1 MKESN
6 LSVLLGAAF
15 LMATSAIGLGFLTQT
30 TVFTGRLGASF
41 GFVILATIII
51 HAITQLNV
59 WRIIAAAKKPGQD
72 IANLVLPGL
81 GYFVSALVVA
91 GGLAF
96 NIGNIGGAGLGL
108 NVLFGISPVAGAL
121 ISTVIAVFI
130 FLNKEA
136 GSLMDKFAQCVGGL
150 MVLLT
155 IYVAFTSHPP
165 LGLAISKTV
174 MPDTIDVMSIVTL
187 VGGSVGGYITFAGGH
202 RLLDAGISGVENM
215 DQVNRSSLM
224 GIGITS
230 LMRILLFLATLGVI
244 AQGFT
249 LDPANPPASVF
260 QLAVG
265 DVGYTIFGIVMWS
278 AAITSVVGC
287 AYTSVSF
294 IRTFSP
300 TLEKYHRYL
309 IIAFILVSSFVFSF
323 IGRPVTVLVV
333 VGALNGLILPIILGS
348 LLLAARNKKIV
359 GEYHHSQL
367 LIITGW
373 IVFVVMLYMGVQT
386 VLHMLPQL
394 LG

>member
-6 LSVLLGAAF
+6 WSVLLGAAF
-15 LMATSAIGLGFLTQT
+15 LMATSAIGPGFLTQT
-30 TVFTGRLGASF
+30 TVFTGKLGASF
-41 GFVILATIII
+41 GFVILATILI

-72 IANLVLPGL
+72 IANALLPGL

-96 NIGNIGGAGLGL
+96 NIGNVGGAGLGL
-108 NVLFGISPVAGAL
+108 NVLLGVSPVTGAL

-130 FLNKEA
+130 FLNKSA
-136 GSLMDKFAQCVGGL
+136 GALMDRFAQIVGGF

-155 IYVAFTSHPP
+155 IYVAVTSHPP
-165 LGLAISKTV
+165 VGLALAKTV
-174 MPDTIDVMSIVTL
+174 MPDTVDVMSIVTL

-202 RLLDAGISGVENM
+202 RLLDAGITGVENM
-215 DQVNRSSLM
+215 KEVNKSSAM

-244 AQGFT
+244 SQGLT

-260 QLAVG
+260 KLAVG
-265 DVGYTIFGIVMWS
+265 EVGYKIFGVVMWS
-278 AAITSVVGC
+278 AAITSVIGC

-294 IRTFSP
+294 IRTFSEG
-300 TLEKYHRYL
+300 LNKNYRYL
-309 IIAFILVSSFVFSF
+309 IIGFIIFSAAVFAFI
-323 IGRPVTVLVV
+323 GKPVKVLILA
-333 VGALNGLILPIILGS
+333 GALNGLILPLVLGA
-348 LLLAARNKKIV
+348 LLLAARKKTVV
-359 GEYHHSQL
+359 GDYHHPQFL
-367 LIITGW
+367 TVTGW
-373 IVFVVMLYMGVQT
+373 IIFAVMLCLAVET
-386 VLHMLPQL
+386 ASKLLPKL

>member
-15 LMATSAIGLGFLTQT
+15 LMATSAIGPGFLTQT

-265 DVGYTIFGIVMWS
+265 DVGYKIFGIVMWS

-300 TLEKYHRYL
+300 TLEKYHCYL

>member
-15 LMATSAIGLGFLTQT
+15 LMATSAIGPGFLTQT

-72 IANLVLPGL
+72 IASLVLPGL

-265 DVGYTIFGIVMWS
+265 DVGYKIFGIVMWS

>member
-15 LMATSAIGLGFLTQT
+15 LMATSAIGPGFLTQT
-30 TVFTGRLGASF
+30 TVFTSQLKGSF
-41 GFVILATIII
+41 GFVILVTIII

-59 WRIIAAAKKPGQD
+59 WRIIAVSKKPGQD
-72 IANLVLPGL
+72 IANAVLPGL

-96 NIGNIGGAGLGL
+96 NIGNIGGAGLGM

-136 GSLMDKFAQCVGGL
+136 GRLMDRFAQIVGGL

-165 LGLAISKTV
+165 IGLALSNTF
-174 MPDTIDVMSIVTL
+174 MPEKIDVMSIITL

-202 RLLDAGISGVENM
+202 RLLDAGISGEENL

-230 LMRILLFLATLGVI
+230 LMRILLFLAALGVI
-244 AQGFT
+244 AQGLT
-249 LDPANPPASVF
+249 LDPKNPPASVF

-265 DVGYTIFGIVMWS
+265 CGQ
-278 AAITSVVGC
+278 
-287 AYTSVSF
+287 
-294 IRTFSP
+294 
-300 TLEKYHRYL
+300 
-309 IIAFILVSSFVFSF
+309 
-323 IGRPVTVLVV
+323 RPLRP
-333 VGALNGLILPIILGS
+333 L
-348 LLLAARNKKIV
+348 
-359 GEYHHSQL
+359 
-367 LIITGW
+367 
-373 IVFVVMLYMGVQT
+373 
-386 VLHMLPQL
+386 
-394 LG
+394 